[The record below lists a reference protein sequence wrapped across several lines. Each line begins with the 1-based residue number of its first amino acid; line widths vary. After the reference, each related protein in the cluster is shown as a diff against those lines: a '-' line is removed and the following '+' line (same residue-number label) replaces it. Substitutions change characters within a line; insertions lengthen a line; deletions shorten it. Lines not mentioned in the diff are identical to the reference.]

1 MSFDFWGEDVYSVKI
16 QSGERCNAVVKVERR
31 SWLTKEEVKKESKK
45 HWGKGKEKRGRRRKK
60 RTQCQ
65 LIHTAHACNR

>member
-1 MSFDFWGEDVYSVKI
+1 MSFDFLGEDVYSVKI

-45 HWGKGKEKRGRRRKK
+45 HRGKGKERKK
-60 RTQCQ
+60 KKRKE
-65 LIHTAHACNR
+65 LNVN